1 MLLKFIR
8 AEYGSKAAEDH
19 MPASR
24 FDMLRH
30 ALSPTGAQLAS
41 RRR

>member
-1 MLLKFIR
+1 MLLNFIR

-19 MPASR
+19 LPASR

-30 ALSPTGAQLAS
+30 AMSPTSAQHAP